1 MGGGGG
7 QGGGGGGVEFRRRG
21 RSEGAGDWGSFP
33 ALIRFRP
40 LRAPVPSLKGLYS
53 RVLSFLGIAMPG
65 SHMPPLRGWMPSAL
79 KLRSYPSGR
88 SCPISLFMP
97 ISVSD
102 CKTLPLLVSASKLPV
117 LNAKKMLY
125 GSPALA
131 NGILAA
137 TYIAIAT

>member
-1 MGGGGG
+1 M
-7 QGGGGGGVEFRRRG
+7 
-21 RSEGAGDWGSFP
+21 
-33 ALIRFRP
+33 
-40 LRAPVPSLKGLYS
+40 PSLKGLYS

-88 SCPISLFMP
+88 FCPISLFMP

-102 CKTLPLLVSASKLPV
+102 CKTLPLLVSGSKLPV